1 MNGKKEKG
9 STTNMKSSSALPKKK
24 PRAKKVDK
32 YAQLPRD
39 LRGAAKLLDEKKLIM
54 NINKVLGRDGRVETP
69 LPRGDDPKHVEAV
82 LGGIARKIGRLG
94 SRPPMPV
101 EPRRAEF
108 ERQMTAELERG
119 RSMGP
124 RPVQYGGSSS
134 SRGRIDEF

>member
-1 MNGKKEKG
+1 
-9 STTNMKSSSALPKKK
+9 MKSSSALPKKK
-24 PRAKKVDK
+24 PRAKSK

-94 SRPPMPV
+94 SRPPHV
-101 EPRRAEF
+101 SRAQAGGIRTTDGGGVGTREIHWSATSAVRR
-108 ERQMTAELERG
+108 L
-119 RSMGP
+119 
-124 RPVQYGGSSS
+124 VVK
-134 SRGRIDEF
+134 

>member
-1 MNGKKEKG
+1 
-9 STTNMKSSSALPKKK
+9 MKSSSALPKKK
-24 PRAKKVDK
+24 PRAKSK

-108 ERQMTAELERG
+108 ERQMAAELERG
-119 RSMGP
+119 RSIGP
-124 RPVQYGGSSS
+124 RPMQYGGSSS
-134 SRGRIDEF
+134 SREPMDEF